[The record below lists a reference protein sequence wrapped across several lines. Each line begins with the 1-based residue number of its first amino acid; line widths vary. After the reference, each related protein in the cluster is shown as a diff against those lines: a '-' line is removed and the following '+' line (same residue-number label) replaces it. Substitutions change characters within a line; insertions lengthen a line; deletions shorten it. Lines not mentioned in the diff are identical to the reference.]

1 MFDKLNK
8 MLDKAH
14 KLGLRLPYLRD
25 PLTQK
30 PSVTLTMLFISF
42 NFYLFTLINQFA
54 KFFSDIDGA
63 GQLLIITSGLYLGRS
78 FSTKSGS
85 SKDHKKED

>member
-1 MFDKLNK
+1 MIDKLNK

-14 KLGLRLPYLRD
+14 KLGVKLPFLRD

-30 PSVTLTMLFISF
+30 PSVTLTMLLISF
-42 NFYLFTLINQFA
+42 NFYLFTLVNQLA

-63 GQLLIITSGLYLGRS
+63 GQLLIITSSLYLGRS

-85 SKDHKKED
+85 SKDHKKEE